1 MPNTLPHRDIAG
13 RDLAVDDYVLV
24 CEHNRPILA
33 KIVKLHPF
41 YGGDGRV
48 TVQPLN
54 HTTGGR
60 RPEPNSKPL
69 RRLSYNLFKIADTEI
84 TMSILRGYA

>member
-1 MPNTLPHRDIAG
+1 MKTLSYRDISG

-33 KIVKLHPF
+33 KITKLHPF
-41 YGGDGRV
+41 CGGEGRV
-48 TVQPLN
+48 TVEPLN

-84 TMSILRGYA
+84 TMAILRGYA